1 MSGLQIIGPQE
12 TQTLF
17 LITAECYF
25 SSEKT
30 ADCKL
35 HFLSCIDIFNGFRI
49 SEIFAEAYSSITV

>member
-30 ADCKL
+30 VDWKL
-35 HFLSCIDIFNGFRI
+35 DFLSGIDIFNGFRI
-49 SEIFAEAYSSITV
+49 SENNC